1 MMLSLMSLKSIRI
14 YVQNKGERKE
24 TQQMLSSRLR
34 QYRGLVSDVTDLTPP
49 LAHAHPACDAMGAIA
64 KVKRVTAGPW
74 AGLGEGQETSFQSTL
89 RLSQR
94 GKFSFVSLPHTAN
107 HSVTDAV
114 TCYFIYSLQQG
125 THLLTG
131 IRTEGFN
138 NKNSTNFAGKQEH
151 FRILHHLCSLFGFDK
166 ALKGE
171 SFKYLYTCIMA
182 LNYHMIKNCYIQLYI
197 KPYIIISR

>member
-1 MMLSLMSLKSIRI
+1 MMLSLMNLKSIRI
-14 YVQNKGERKE
+14 YVQNKGGRKK
-24 TQQMLSSRLR
+24 TQQMLSSPLR
-34 QYRGLVSDVTDLTPP
+34 QYRGLVSDVRDLTPP
-49 LAHAHPACDAMGAIA
+49 LAHAHPAWDAMGTIA
-64 KVKRVTAGPW
+64 KVRRVTAGLW
-74 AGLGEGQETSFQSTL
+74 ASLGEGQETSFQSTL
-89 RLSQR
+89 RLSWR
-94 GKFSFVSLPHTAN
+94 GKFSFIWLHHTAH

-151 FRILHHLCSLFGFDK
+151 FRILQQLCSLFGFDK

-171 SFKYLYTCIMA
+171 RFTYLYTCIMA
-182 LNYHMIKNCYIQLYI
+182 LNYHIIKNCYIQLYVKTI
-197 KPYIIISR
+197 YYNF

>member
-1 MMLSLMSLKSIRI
+1 MLSLMNLKSIRI
-14 YVQNKGERKE
+14 YVQNKGGRKA
-24 TQQMLSSRLR
+24 TQQMLSSPLR
-34 QYRGLVSDVTDLTPP
+34 QYCGLVSDVTDLTRP
-49 LAHAHPACDAMGAIA
+49 LAHAHPSCDAMGMIA
-64 KVKRVTAGPW
+64 KVRRVTAGPW
-74 AGLGEGQETSFQSTL
+74 ASLGEGQGTSFQSTL
-89 RLSQR
+89 RLSQ
-94 GKFSFVSLPHTAN
+94 GKFSFVSLPHTAR

-114 TCYFIYSLQQG
+114 TCYFIYPLQQG

-182 LNYHMIKNCYIQLYI
+182 LNYHMI
-197 KPYIIISR
+197 